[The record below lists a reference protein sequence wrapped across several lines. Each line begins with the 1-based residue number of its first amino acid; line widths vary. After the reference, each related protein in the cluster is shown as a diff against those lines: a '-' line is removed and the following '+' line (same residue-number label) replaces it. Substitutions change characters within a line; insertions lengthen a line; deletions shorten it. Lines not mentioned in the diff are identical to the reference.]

1 MKTSSIFPNQK
12 KKKKNRDSLDHKAM
26 GTELAVF
33 YPSECYTGG
42 KTD

>member
-1 MKTSSIFPNQK
+1 MKTSSIFPNQ